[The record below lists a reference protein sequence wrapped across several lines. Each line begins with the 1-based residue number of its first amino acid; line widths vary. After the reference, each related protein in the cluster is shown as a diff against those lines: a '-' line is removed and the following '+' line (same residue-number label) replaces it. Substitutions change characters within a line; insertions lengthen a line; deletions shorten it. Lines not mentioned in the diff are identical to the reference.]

1 MKKGALNIFISN
13 SFLFRIITESYFL
26 DHFRFFD
33 IIFVVYGF
41 IWHVQEISFLLWDLL
56 KRLFS
61 PPFYG
66 REFIEEMDNLGV
78 SSLPIT
84 ILTGLFLGL
93 VLTLQAAI
101 GVQKLGAVSLVP
113 KAITVTLV
121 REIGPVVGSLM
132 IAGRVGA
139 GITSQVGSMKVTYQ
153 LDAMRALGTDPLR
166 RLILP
171 KFLAITVM
179 LPILILLLCF
189 VGLASAFLMA
199 SMDLNIGGVYF
210 WNQVIS
216 SISFID
222 LLNTLTKSFVFGA
235 IIGLFGNYFGLQSRG
250 GTEGVGVA
258 TTRAVIVIFVS
269 ILAADF
275 VLTKIFYEILT

>member
-1 MKKGALNIFISN
+1 MYA
-13 SFLFRIITESYFL
+13 FL
-26 DHFRFFD
+26 
-33 IIFVVYGF
+33 
-41 IWHVQEISFLLWDLL
+41 WHVQEISYLFWNLL

-61 PPFYG
+61 SPFYG
-66 REFIEEMDNLGV
+66 RELIREMDNLGV

-84 ILTGLFLGL
+84 LLTGLFLGL

-101 GVQKLGAVSLVP
+101 GVQRIGAVSLVP
-113 KAITVTLV
+113 KAITITLI

-139 GITSQVGSMKVTYQ
+139 GITSQVGSMKVTFQ

-171 KFLAITVM
+171 KFLAITIM
-179 LPILILLLCF
+179 LPILILILCAT
-189 VGLASAFLMA
+189 GLASAYFMA
-199 SMDLNIGGVYF
+199 SVDLNISGVFF
-210 WNQVIS
+210 WNQVVA
-216 SISFID
+216 SIKFID
-222 LLNTLTKSFVFGA
+222 LLNTLTKSLVFGG
-235 IIGLFGNYFGLQSRG
+235 IIGLFGNYFGLQSEG
-250 GTEGVGVA
+250 GTEGVGIA

-275 VLTKIFYEILT
+275 ILTKIFYEILR